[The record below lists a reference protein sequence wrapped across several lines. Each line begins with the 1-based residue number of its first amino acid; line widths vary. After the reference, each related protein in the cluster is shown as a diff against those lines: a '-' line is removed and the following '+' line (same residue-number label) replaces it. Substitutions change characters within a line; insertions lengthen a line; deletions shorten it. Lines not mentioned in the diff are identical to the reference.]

1 MKVEKVKDICS
12 IQTGKLDV
20 NEGSPD
26 GKYPFYTCA
35 IKPLKCDTYSFD
47 NESIILPGNGANVG
61 EVLYH
66 TGKIDAYQRTYIL
79 NDFKSDP
86 KYTYYYFKN
95 YWKYQVTGKQFGSA
109 TNYIRYDNIAD
120 FTIPLPPI
128 DIQKKIAA
136 VLDRADRLRRKRQ
149 EAIDKLDELVQSV
162 FLDMF
167 GDPVTNPKGWEVGTI
182 RDIVSEVK
190 YGTSKKADTIG
201 DYPILRMNNITYDG
215 HWDFSDLKYINI
227 TDNEKAKYMVT
238 KGDILFNRTNSK
250 ELVGKNAVYRMDD
263 SMVYA
268 GYLIR
273 IRPNQKA
280 NSEYISSYLNSSH
293 GKAVLFKMC
302 KNIVGMA
309 NINAQEL
316 QNISIHIPPID
327 LQNRYAEILNSI
339 LKNRDDLSSNSK
351 YLDNLFNS
359 LLQRAFKGDLKF
371 NDKAFNDIEE
381 PA

>member
-1 MKVEKVKDICS
+1 
-12 IQTGKLDV
+12 
-20 NEGSPD
+20 
-26 GKYPFYTCA
+26 
-35 IKPLKCDTYSFD
+35 
-47 NESIILPGNGANVG
+47 
-61 EVLYH
+61 
-66 TGKIDAYQRTYIL
+66 
-79 NDFKSDP
+79 
-86 KYTYYYFKN
+86 
-95 YWKYQVTGKQFGSA
+95 
-109 TNYIRYDNIAD
+109 
-120 FTIPLPPI
+120 
-128 DIQKKIAA
+128 
-136 VLDRADRLRRKRQ
+136 
-149 EAIDKLDELVQSV
+149 
-162 FLDMF
+162 MF